1 MGNILLNYQVKISD
15 KVKVFYAVIFLFSSI
30 LLHSQSKDTYQL
42 NDSIIVIGERLTEDN
57 IGTQKID
64 LQEMRMVG
72 FVNYDLM
79 QYLKTIGISSMND
92 FNILPNVEGAD
103 FNEEQFF
110 INDIPVPFQ
119 SRLIGLQSG
128 INSLFFSQISFLE
141 AHSIN
146 TFSKPIKLQIR
157 SKDIDTSEVHLTSNI
172 NFLHFENV
180 ISIPVNSLNGGV
192 ALGYNRSLLESVK
205 PFLSTFI
212 KRNDL
217 DYKQLPFFQG
227 LQLLSKIKTNDIIIS
242 PIFIY
247 SEDNGI
253 AGINSKEFNF
263 HSRQLNFGVA
273 IQTKLNKI
281 DQYFQ
286 FYYNDGRNNVDY
298 KFFETKEGDV
308 NGTTNLLFKEIGMSS
323 SSKYEIASNHN
334 LDLAFSLRHQVTNSE
349 NIVSFNSTD
358 KVSFYTSDYFRAKI
372 YHSSILSKKIL
383 STFHIGLSSFRL
395 YNILPSVGIDLNYFD
410 TALFDARFQI
420 NYEISN
426 EPTNPIYYSFQ
437 NVIWDPSSTSSL
449 FFIDNSKL
457 PLKPVECM
465 NASVIIK
472 KQINNSFIESNFSIK
487 LFFRQLKNLIYAN
500 SYPDEAT
507 IYNSDLNFRQDFNGF
522 RYGLALL
529 IDSKI
534 NSIPLRN
541 ITSIT
546 LFKSITHDKKNNHT
560 FNSLN
565 YSPVSISNFTQ
576 YQISKFYINLLFIYN
591 IGRYLF
597 GKNIDSYYSSVD
609 STYSYS
615 ISTDYNSQLNLQ
627 PYFRS
632 DISFFYN
639 IYDSDFKLSTGVSVL
654 NIFDNKNESQRYFSL
669 DLLNKS
675 LVANSEYFNLP
686 RIIVFEIS
694 MSLIL

>member
-1 MGNILLNYQVKISD
+1 M
-15 KVKVFYAVIFLFSSI
+15 KVLFAVIFLISSI
-30 LLHSQSKDTYQL
+30 LLHSQSKDIYHL
-42 NDSIIVIGERLTEDN
+42 SDSIIVIGERLTEDN

-64 LQEMRMVG
+64 LQEMRMIG

-92 FNILPNVEGAD
+92 LNTLPNIEGSD

-128 INSLFFSQISFLE
+128 INSLLFSQISSLE
-141 AHSIN
+141 TNSIN

-172 NFLHFENV
+172 NFLHLENV
-180 ISIPVNSLNGGV
+180 ISFPVNSLNGGV
-192 ALGYNRSLLESVK
+192 AIGYNRSLLESVK
-205 PFLSTFI
+205 PFLNTFI

-217 DYKQLPFFQG
+217 AYKQFPFFQG
-227 LQLLSKIKTNDIIIS
+227 LQFLSNFKTNDVIIS

-253 AGINSKEFNF
+253 AGISSKEFNF
-263 HSRQLNFGVA
+263 HSRQLNCGVD
-273 IQTKLNKI
+273 IQTKLSKI
-281 DQYFQ
+281 NQSIQ
-286 FYYNDGRNNVDY
+286 FYYNYGRNNVDY

-308 NGTTNLLFKEIGMSS
+308 DGAANLFFNEFGINS
-323 SSKYEIASNHN
+323 SSKYKIAPNHN
-334 LDLAFSLRHQVTNSE
+334 LDLAFSLRHQITNSE
-349 NIVSFNSTD
+349 NTVSLNSTN
-358 KVSFYTSDYFRAKI
+358 KVSSYSSEYIKTKI
-372 YHSSILSKKIL
+372 YYSSLLTNKIL
-383 STFHIGLSSFRL
+383 STLNIGLSSFRIN
-395 YNILPSVGIDLNYFD
+395 NILPSVGIDLNYFN
-410 TALFDARFQI
+410 APIFDARFQF

-426 EPTNPIYYSFQ
+426 EPINPIYYSFQ
-437 NVIWDPSSTSSL
+437 NIIWDPSSTSSL
-449 FFIDNSKL
+449 FFIDDSKL
-457 PLKPVECM
+457 PLKPIECL
-465 NASVIIK
+465 NASVILK
-472 KQINNSFIESNFSIK
+472 KHLINSFIESNLSLKI
-487 LFFRQLKNLIYAN
+487 FFRQLKNLIYAN
-500 SYPDEAT
+500 SYPGEVT
-507 IYNSDLNFRQDFNGF
+507 IYNSDLNFRQDFNGI
-522 RYGLALL
+522 RYGLTLL
-529 IDSKI
+529 LDNKI

-541 ITSIT
+541 ITSVNF
-546 LFKSITHDKKNNHT
+546 LKSITYDKKNNHT

-565 YSPVSISNFTQ
+565 YSPVLISNFTQ
-576 YQISKFYINLLFIYN
+576 YQISRFYINLLFIYN

-597 GKNIDSYYSSVD
+597 NKSINSYYSSVD
-609 STYSYS
+609 STYNYS
-615 ISTDYNSQLNLQ
+615 ISTDYNSQLILQ
-627 PYFRS
+627 TYFRS

-654 NIFDNKNESQRYFSL
+654 NIFNNKNESQRNFSL

-675 LVANSEYFNLP
+675 IVANSEYFNLP

>member
-1 MGNILLNYQVKISD
+1 M
-15 KVKVFYAVIFLFSSI
+15 KVLYAVIFLLSSI
-30 LLHSQSKDTYQL
+30 LLHSQSKDIYHL

-92 FNILPNVEGAD
+92 FNTLPNVEGAD

-128 INSLFFSQISFLE
+128 INSLLFSQISSLE
-141 AHSIN
+141 THSIN
-146 TFSKPIKLQIR
+146 TFSRPIKLQIR

-172 NFLHFENV
+172 NFLHLENV
-180 ISIPVNSLNGGV
+180 ISFPISNLNGGV

-205 PFLSTFI
+205 PFLNTFI
-212 KRNDL
+212 KRNDWIT
-217 DYKQLPFFQG
+217 KQFPFFQG
-227 LQLLSKIKTNDIIIS
+227 LQFLSKFKTNDVIIS

-253 AGINSKEFNF
+253 AGIGSKEFNF
-263 HSRQLNFGVA
+263 HSRQLNFGVD

-281 DQYFQ
+281 NQSIQ
-286 FYYNDGRNNVDY
+286 FYYTDGRNNVDY

-308 NGTTNLLFKEIGMSS
+308 DGATNLLFKEIGINS
-323 SSKYEIASNHN
+323 SSKYKIAPNHN
-334 LDLAFSLRHQVTNSE
+334 LDLTFSLRHQITNSE
-349 NIVSFNSTD
+349 NTVSLNSTN
-358 KVSFYTSDYFRAKI
+358 KVSSYSSDYIKTKI
-372 YHSSILSKKIL
+372 YYSSLLTNKIL

-410 TALFDARFQI
+410 APIFDARFQI
-420 NYEISN
+420 NYEIFN
-426 EPTNPIYYSFQ
+426 EPINPIYYSFQ
-437 NVIWDPSSTSSL
+437 NIIWDPSSTSSL
-449 FFIDNSKL
+449 FFIDDSKL
-457 PLKPVECM
+457 PLKPIECL
-465 NASVIIK
+465 NASVILK
-472 KQINNSFIESNFSIK
+472 KQIINSFIESNLSLK

-500 SYPDEAT
+500 SYPDEVT
-507 IYNSDLNFRQDFNGF
+507 IYNSDLNFRQDFNGI
-522 RYGLALL
+522 RYGLSLL
-529 IDSKI
+529 LDNKI

-541 ITSIT
+541 ITSVN
-546 LFKSITHDKKNNHT
+546 LFKSITHDKKSNHT

-565 YSPVSISNFTQ
+565 YSPVSISNYTQ

-597 GKNIDSYYSSVD
+597 DKSINSYYSSVD
-609 STYSYS
+609 STYNYS

-654 NIFDNKNESQRYFSL
+654 NIFDNKNESQRNFSL

-675 LVANSEYFNLP
+675 KVANSEYFNLP